1 MNCLKTMKI
10 FKKIIMIREIIK
22 QAMMEQ
28 NVKSV
33 ELAKYIGVTRS
44 SFSLFLSGEIN
55 LMLPKLEM
63 IFEYLNIQLVIKR

>member
-1 MNCLKTMKI
+1 
-10 FKKIIMIREIIK
+10 
-22 QAMMEQ
+22 MMEQ

-63 IFEYLNIQLVIKR
+63 ISSYS